1 MFATDIL
8 CNTIDSDILKKNIN
22 ADDEELDDRVII
34 NAPFIRLHTFCVKM
48 LPFVSCRAVT
58 AAAVTI

>member
-22 ADDEELDDRVII
+22 ADDEELHERVII
-34 NAPFIRLHTFCVKM
+34 NTPFIRLHTFCMKM
-48 LPFVSCRAVT
+48 LPFVSCLG